1 MPKPPS
7 GHSATTLHLRYTA
20 PLVKTK
26 EFEGTT
32 MTFKAPDSLAEQ
44 IAHHLAERIIR
55 GEMKP
60 GERIQEQ
67 KVTLALNVSR
77 GSVREALLILERR
90 HLIAILPRR
99 GAHVTEL
106 TVHKVQSLC
115 TLMSELYIL
124 LGNAVAKGWQV
135 QADMAPFVQIQQR
148 LAASCER
155 QDIRTFVDDSFSVMR
170 AAYPFANNPYLQ
182 ETVENL
188 QPAMSRAYF
197 LALDQRKA
205 SMSEFL
211 ELFERLLAAVLA
223 RDFPLIREVLT
234 AYAQRS
240 SDLVVSALADA

>member
-1 MPKPPS
+1 
-7 GHSATTLHLRYTA
+7 
-20 PLVKTK
+20 
-26 EFEGTT
+26 

-55 GEMKP
+55 GELKP

-106 TVHKVQSLC
+106 TAHKVQSLC
-115 TLMSELYIL
+115 TLMSEMYIL
-124 LGNAVAKGWQV
+124 LGNAVAQRWAV
-135 QADMAPFVQIQQR
+135 PADLGPFLQIQQR
-148 LAASCER
+148 LAASYER
-155 QDIRTFVDDSFSVMR
+155 QDISTFVEDSFHVMR
-170 AAYPFANNPYLQ
+170 AAYPFADNPYLQ

-188 QPAMSRAYF
+188 HPAMSRAYY

-205 SMSEFL
+205 EMSEFL
-211 ELFERLLAAVLA
+211 ALFAQLLDAVLA
-223 RDFPLIREVLT
+223 RDLAQIRVVLSS
-234 AYAQRS
+234 YAQRS
-240 SDLVVSALADA
+240 CALVLSALTVA

>member
-1 MPKPPS
+1 
-7 GHSATTLHLRYTA
+7 
-20 PLVKTK
+20 
-26 EFEGTT
+26 

-55 GEMKP
+55 GELKP

-106 TVHKVQSLC
+106 TAHKVQSLC
-115 TLMSELYIL
+115 TLMSEMYIL
-124 LGNAVAKGWQV
+124 LGNAVAQRWAV
-135 QADMAPFVQIQQR
+135 PADLGPFLQIQQR
-148 LAASCER
+148 LAASYER
-155 QDIRTFVDDSFSVMR
+155 QDISTFVEDSFNVMR
-170 AAYPFANNPYLQ
+170 AAYPFADKPYLQ

-188 QPAMSRAYF
+188 HPAMSRAYY

-205 SMSEFL
+205 EMSEFL
-211 ELFERLLAAVLA
+211 ALFAQLLDAVLA
-223 RDFPLIREVLT
+223 RDLAQIRVVLSS
-234 AYAQRS
+234 YAQRS
-240 SDLVVSALADA
+240 CALVLSALTVA

>member
-1 MPKPPS
+1 
-7 GHSATTLHLRYTA
+7 
-20 PLVKTK
+20 
-26 EFEGTT
+26 

-106 TVHKVQSLC
+106 TEHKVRSLC
-115 TLMSELYIL
+115 ALMSELYIL
-124 LGNAVAKGWQV
+124 LGNAVAHGWKE
-135 QADMAPFVQIQQR
+135 QADMAPFVAIQQR
-148 LAASCER
+148 LNDAYER
-155 QDIRTFVDDSFSVMR
+155 QDIRTFVDESFSVMR

-197 LALDQRKA
+197 LALEQRKA
-205 SMSEFL
+205 EMSEFL
-211 ELFERLLAAVLA
+211 ELFQRLLAAVLA
-223 RDFPLIREVLT
+223 RDLPQIRIVLT

-240 SDLVVSALADA
+240 CDLVVSALTAA

>member
-1 MPKPPS
+1 
-7 GHSATTLHLRYTA
+7 
-20 PLVKTK
+20 
-26 EFEGTT
+26 

-106 TVHKVQSLC
+106 TEHNVRSLC

-124 LGNAVAKGWQV
+124 LGNAVAHGWRDS
-135 QADMAPFVQIQQR
+135 ADMAPFLQIQQR
-148 LAASCER
+148 LKEAFAR
-155 QDIRTFVDDSFSVMR
+155 QDIRMFVDESFSVMR

-197 LALDQRKA
+197 LALEQRKA
-205 SMSEFL
+205 EMSEFL
-211 ELFERLLAAVLA
+211 DLFQRLLVAVLA
-223 RDFPLIREVLT
+223 RDLPQIRIVLT
-234 AYAQRS
+234 AYCQRS
-240 SDLVVSALADA
+240 CDLVVAALTKA